1 MCVLSYRTYPSKIR
15 SMVTWQEKVRLPR
28 WAAAGKFTL
37 SDLIMAIVTSV
48 AILLSLSHSVGINF
62 TTSFLSFSARFS
74 LTACKISQ
82 RSKIFSTRCLAISG
96 ESTWKNSS
104 ASTQRWLRRCSSP
117 SSFCFRTLCRA
128 LKTSTAT
135 RKTSKSTSLRKEPHL
150 KTPLIRLDLHLAARL
165 KLLPA
170 LASWVTRLLPRLQS
184 NRAST
189 STHRVPRTCLR
200 TLPTEIRARLRSP
213 RPRVQPPPTVRSMS
227 PTSDHTSKIRSINEI
242 ALKRCRPWLRRAR
255 IN

>member
-37 SDLIMAIVTSV
+37 SDLIWAIVTSV

-82 RSKIFSTRCLAISG
+82 RSKIFSTRCLAVSG

-104 ASTQRWLRRCSSP
+104 ASTQRWPRRCSSP

-135 RKTSKSTSLRKEPHL
+135 RKTSKSTSLRREPHL

-189 STHRVPRTCLR
+189 STHRVPRTCWR
-200 TLPTEIRARLRSP
+200 TLLTEIRAQLRSR
-213 RPRVQPPPTVRSMS
+213 RPRVQQPPMARSML
-227 PTSDHTSKIRSINEI
+227 PNSDHTSKIR
-242 ALKRCRPWLRRAR
+242 
-255 IN
+255 